1 MKSMTGGIRRNAAWK
16 HAAMVLTAAGAVVL
30 TAASASAQIAPG
42 QSGSST
48 TMVFTDNGE
57 AFRTLNAFAAC
68 YARQNTARALE
79 LIATEPATREEA
91 QTYRRLFS
99 RDNRSCLGENTE
111 LRMPVAMVRGAIA
124 EGLYKNRIALPAN
137 LVQSAPAPG
146 EVRTLSEAARC
157 YTATHREQVRALV
170 EQTTAGSRREFEAL
184 GEIAG
189 DFFQCVPETARGR
202 RFDPT
207 QVRFRLA
214 EALLRLPTPSD

>member
-1 MKSMTGGIRRNAAWK
+1 MTTILAGIRRDAGWK
-16 HAAMVLTAAGAVVL
+16 RAAMVLTAAGVVVL

-68 YARQNTARALE
+68 YARQNTTRALE

-91 QTYRRLFS
+91 PTYRRLFS
-99 RDNRSCLGENTE
+99 RDNMSCLGEDTE
-111 LRMPVAMVRGAIA
+111 LRMPVAMVRGRSPRACTR
-124 EGLYKNRIALPAN
+124 GGIALPPN
-137 LVQSAPAPG
+137 LAQAAPAPG

-170 EQTTAGSRREFEAL
+170 EQTAAGSRREFEAL

-189 DFFQCVPETARGR
+189 DLFQCVPETARGR

-214 EALLRLPTPSD
+214 EALLRLPAPSD

>member
-1 MKSMTGGIRRNAAWK
+1 MTSMTGGIRRNAAWK
-16 HAAMVLTAAGAVVL
+16 RAAMVLTAAGAVVL

-42 QSGSST
+42 QSGSSST
-48 TMVFTDNGE
+48 IVFTDNGE

-68 YARQNTARALE
+68 YARLNSARALE

-99 RDNRSCLGENTE
+99 RDNMSCLGENTE

-124 EGLYKNRIALPAN
+124 EGLYKGGIALPPN
-137 LVQSAPAPG
+137 LVQAAPAPG

-157 YTATHREQVRALV
+157 YTATHREQVRVLV

-189 DFFQCVPETARGR
+189 GFFQCVPETARGR

-214 EALLRLPTPSD
+214 EALLRLPPPSD